1 MQTFNF
7 YLLCCCFLLG
17 NPASSWVR
25 ADVLKDVECSDDPDG
40 YIIPDPVYCDRY
52 LECLPNRVRDVK
64 LCPEGKVMDVF
75 SGYCTTQAKVDC
87 GDREQLW
94 RTDHS
99 DHQQQEGKNVRTFQS
114 AVGSSHH
121 QHQQESGIEGRFS
134 FSGRRPHPAS
144 STSLN
149 EHKEALRETE
159 PPPTP
164 KKTSGLFGGLHRR
177 RGSHLLAKH
186 HQNQQ
191 DEEEEEDEE
200 EDYEEDVGKVTETRV
215 RGREAASDDPL
226 AVGCQGEQEY
236 VVPDPAHCDRY
247 LACPAA
253 TVELCPAGRVLDI
266 VTGFC
271 GPRLTTDCS
280 GRELN
285 MREVEAEL
293 EEKLK
298 AKVRQVE
305 QEFKQSKQQRPVQ
318 DRKAFPRVQ
327 GANLQG
333 PIKSKLNSKPQELN
347 TVAADIEAKFP
358 VMPMK
363 KQHSHKFHHHHQD
376 AFLAASTAPLDML
389 ECSSTPSGYLVADPA
404 QCDRY
409 AACSPAGEKSIE
421 LCPDGLAFSANKQEC
436 DYLPKVDCAG
446 RDALQE
452 ARPSLH
458 CPRQNGFFAVPSAVS
473 CTQYVD
479 CRDGVANI
487 LNCGAGAVYDEIAGC
502 VHPDQTTR
510 KGCSATEKYGFQ
522 CPTSGLTQRF
532 GDHDRLPHPT
542 DCSLFY
548 ACLRNG
554 LPRLLSCQR
563 PTVFNPESGL
573 CEDQAVVPGCET
585 FYKEEK
591 VSQENRE
598 ELAKEIREQLIKEFG
613 LSSI

>member
-1 MQTFNF
+1 MRPSTTF
-7 YLLCCCFLLG
+7 YLLCCCCLLG
-17 NPASSWVR
+17 IPASSRVR

-52 LECLPNRVRDVK
+52 LECLPNRVRDVQ

-99 DHQQQEGKNVRTFQS
+99 DKQQQGKNVRTFQS

-121 QHQQESGIEGRFS
+121 QHQQESGTEGRFS

-144 STSLN
+144 STSPN
-149 EHKEALRETE
+149 EHKETQRGTE
-159 PPPTP
+159 PPAR
-164 KKTSGLFGGLHRR
+164 KNSGLFGGLHRR
-177 RGSHLLAKH
+177 RGSHLFAKH
-186 HQNQQ
+186 HNQEEKEDEDDDEDDD
-191 DEEEEEDEE
+191 DEEE
-200 EDYEEDVGKVTETRV
+200 VGKVTETRV
-215 RGREAASDDPL
+215 RGREAESDDPL

-305 QEFKQSKQQRPVQ
+305 QESKQSKQQRPVQ

-333 PIKSKLNSKPQELN
+333 PIKSKLNSKHLKLN
-347 TVAADIEAKFP
+347 TVAADIAAKFP
-358 VMPMK
+358 IMPMK
-363 KQHSHKFHHHHQD
+363 KQLSLKALHHD
-376 AFLAASTAPLDML
+376 SSLPTTTVPLDML
-389 ECSSTPSGYLVADPA
+389 ECSTTPAGYLVPDPA

-409 AACSPAGEKSIE
+409 AACGAAGQKSIE
-421 LCPDGLAFSANKQEC
+421 LCPDGLAFSIEKQEC
-436 DYLPKVDCAG
+436 DYLAKVDCTG

-452 ARPSLH
+452 PRPSLH
-458 CPRQNGFFAVPSAVS
+458 CPRQNGFFAVPSDVS

-522 CPTSGLTQRF
+522 CPTFGLTQRF

-573 CEDQAVVPGCET
+573 CEDQTVVPGCET
-585 FYKEEK
+585 FYKEDK
-591 VSQENRE
+591 VSQEDRE